1 MEGITNLIRLEGV
14 SKEYR
19 LRRSAREIVG
29 FRRRRAAVALRA
41 VDLSVDSG
49 EIVCLLGRNGAGK
62 TTLLKII
69 SGIVA
74 PDSGS
79 ISIKGRD
86 ASAHPG
92 VFSSVGLVAGDERG
106 FYWRLSGYENLRFFA
121 YLWGLSG
128 RAARSRIGE
137 VLDVVG
143 LADRGRDEVRTYSS
157 GMKQRLAI
165 ARALLSDPPIL
176 LVDELARSL
185 DYPSALDLARFIKEL
200 VVSLPDRAAIIATH
214 QVWVAREV
222 ASRVVVLDDGEI
234 VADGTPDALL
244 NAAAGARFTVCVESP
259 TDVIG
264 AALSSVP
271 DAELESDGGVT
282 RVSFPVS
289 APSVLGA
296 AFGALAKFN
305 ILDVTVEG
313 GEVSE
318 TFLTLLRGNDDA

>member
-1 MEGITNLIRLEGV
+1 
-14 SKEYR
+14 
-19 LRRSAREIVG
+19 LR
-29 FRRRRAAVALRA
+29 
-41 VDLSVDSG
+41 VDAG

-79 ISIKGRD
+79 IWINGRN
-86 ASAHPG
+86 ASANTD

-128 RAARSRIGE
+128 RTARSRIGE

-185 DYPSALDLARFIKEL
+185 DYPSALDLARFIREL
-200 VVSLPDRAAIIATH
+200 VVSLPGRAAVIATH

-244 NAAAGARFTVCVESP
+244 NTAAGTRFTVCVESP
-259 TDVIG
+259 TDVVVS
-264 AALSSVP
+264 ALSSVP
-271 DAELESDGGVT
+271 DAEVEGDGGVT
-282 RVSFPVS
+282 RVSFPASTPS
-289 APSVLGA
+289 ALGA
-296 AFGALAKFN
+296 AFGVLAKFN

-313 GEVSE
+313 GEISE
-318 TFLTLLRGNDDA
+318 TFLNLLRGNDDA

>member
-1 MEGITNLIRLEGV
+1 MESRTNLIKLERV

-29 FRRRRAAVALRA
+29 FRRRRAVEALRR
-41 VDLSVDSG
+41 VDLRVDAG

-79 ISIKGRD
+79 IWINGRN
-86 ASAHPG
+86 ASVNPG

-128 RAARSRIGE
+128 GAARFRIDE
-137 VLDVVG
+137 VLDVVD

-176 LVDELARSL
+176 LIDELARSL

-200 VVSLPDRAAIIATH
+200 VVSLPGRTAIIATH
-214 QVWVAREV
+214 QVWVAREI
-222 ASRVVVLDDGEI
+222 ASRVVVLDDGEV
-234 VADGTPDALL
+234 VADGTPEALL
-244 NAAAGARFTVCVESP
+244 NAAAGARFTVYVESP
-259 TDVIG
+259 MDVVG
-264 AALSSVP
+264 AAVASVP
-271 DAELESDGGVT
+271 DADLEREGGVT
-282 RVSFPVS
+282 RVSFP
-289 APSVLGA
+289 APTPSILGA

-313 GEVSE
+313 GEISE
-318 TFLTLLRGNDDA
+318 AFLKLLRGNNDA

>member
-1 MEGITNLIRLEGV
+1 MESRTNLIRLEGV

-29 FRRRRAAVALRA
+29 FRRRRAVTALRS
-41 VDLSVDSG
+41 VDLRVDAG

-79 ISIKGRD
+79 IWINGRN
-86 ASAHPG
+86 ASANTD

-128 RAARSRIGE
+128 RTARSRIGE

-185 DYPSALDLARFIKEL
+185 DYPSALDLARFIREL
-200 VVSLPDRAAIIATH
+200 VVSLPGRAAVIATH

-244 NAAAGARFTVCVESP
+244 NTAAGTRFTVCVESP
-259 TDVIG
+259 TDVVVS
-264 AALSSVP
+264 ALSSVP
-271 DAELESDGGVT
+271 DAEVEGDGGVT
-282 RVSFPVS
+282 RVSFPASTPS
-289 APSVLGA
+289 ALGA
-296 AFGALAKFN
+296 AFGVLAKFN

-313 GEVSE
+313 GEISE
-318 TFLTLLRGNDDA
+318 TFLNLLRGNDDA

>member
-1 MEGITNLIRLEGV
+1 MDV
-14 SKEYR
+14 D
-19 LRRSAREIVG
+19 AAEI
-29 FRRRRAAVALRA
+29 
-41 VDLSVDSG
+41 
-49 EIVCLLGRNGAGK
+49 ICLLGRNGAGK

-79 ISIKGRD
+79 IRISGRD
-86 ASAHPG
+86 ARANPG

-128 RAARSRIGE
+128 EAARLRIDE
-137 VLDVVG
+137 VLNVVD

-165 ARALLSDPPIL
+165 ARALLSDPPVL

-200 VVSLPDRAAIIATH
+200 VVSLPGRTAIIATH
-214 QVWVAREV
+214 QVWVAREI
-222 ASRVVVLDDGEI
+222 ATRVVVLDDGEV
-234 VADGTPDALL
+234 VADGAPEALL
-244 NAAAGARFTVCVESP
+244 NAAAGARFTVYVESLP
-259 TDVIG
+259 EVVAPAVAAVPG
-264 AALSSVP
+264 AN
-271 DAELESDGGVT
+271 LERDGAVT
-282 RVSFPVS
+282 RVSFPTPTS
-289 APSVLGA
+289 AVLGA

-305 ILDVTVEG
+305 IVDVMVEG
-313 GEVSE
+313 GEISE
-318 TFLTLLRGNDDA
+318 AFLDLLRGSDDA